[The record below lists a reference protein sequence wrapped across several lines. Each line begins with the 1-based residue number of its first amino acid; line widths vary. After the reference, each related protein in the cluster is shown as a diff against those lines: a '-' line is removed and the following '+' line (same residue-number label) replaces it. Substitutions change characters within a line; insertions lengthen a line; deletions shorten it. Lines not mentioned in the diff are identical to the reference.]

1 MGIRVLCVTG
11 GRCVRSTDCHTSDV
25 GHWFAMTEILI
36 RGAAVNMR
44 DDVGIVPYGSA
55 AAHGGIGM
63 FTKCSGKRTFSRYN
77 KNKEKTACR
86 REQRRMP
93 HGTQYSGSGG

>member
-11 GRCVRSTDCHTSDV
+11 GRCVGSTDCHTSDV
-25 GHWFAMTEILI
+25 GHWFTMTEILI
-36 RGAAVNMR
+36 RGAVANMR
-44 DDVGIVPYGSA
+44 DDVGIAPYGSA

-77 KNKEKTACR
+77 KKRKDRLPAGTKEDA
-86 REQRRMP
+86 P
-93 HGTQYSGSGG
+93 WHAIFW